1 MGVTS
6 THTAAQAKSKIKSG
20 SRTQANAGKRAT
32 GDACALSASGRGQA
46 PVAHR
51 ERAHAPLHAFGV
63 PTVSNMPRGVSS
75 LSCKSITFCDC
86 HEISISLA

>member
-1 MGVTS
+1 VGVTS

-20 SRTQANAGKRAT
+20 TRTQANAVKSAT

-51 ERAHAPLHAFGV
+51 ERAHAPLQAFG
-63 PTVSNMPRGVSS
+63 MPLAADKIKS
-75 LSCKSITFCDC
+75 L
-86 HEISISLA
+86 LV